1 MFVVRR
7 VLVLVAVLI
16 LAVLAATG
24 AASAGEPAA
33 TRDTPV
39 ARAAVS
45 TPEPAPAARSATPC
59 AVTARACVD
68 LSSRLAWITDG
79 KGRVLYGP
87 VAARGGKKGAATPVG
102 TFGVSA
108 KVRNYHSR
116 EFDAPM
122 PYSVFF
128 VPGIA
133 FHQGS
138 PSVASNGCIHLT
150 RSAARAFFAALRA
163 GDRVQ
168 VVG

>member
-7 VLVLVAVLI
+7 AIVLVSVLLLSVIGAAGVATAAEPGSTVAV
-16 LAVLAATG
+16 AHT
-24 AASAGEPAA
+24 
-33 TRDTPV
+33 
-39 ARAAVS
+39 AVS
-45 TPEPAPAARSATPC
+45 FPASSAAPARSATPC
-59 AVTARACVD
+59 AITARACVD
-68 LSSRLAWITDG
+68 LSSRRAWLTDG
-79 KGRVLYGP
+79 QGTVIYGP
-87 VAARGGKKGAATPVG
+87 VKARGGKRSAATPTG
-102 TFGVSA
+102 TFGVSR
-108 KVRNYHSR
+108 KVKNYHSR

-150 RSAARAFFAALRA
+150 RASAKAFYSSLRS
-163 GDRVQ
+163 GDTVQ